1 MLPNRSGS
9 IRVDIEMKRTIT
21 RLLLTLEYKA
31 HRVDA
36 YLATMRG
43 DKIFAADCL
52 QRSWDIERR
61 ISWMEIQ
68 P

>member
-1 MLPNRSGS
+1 MNRALT
-9 IRVDIEMKRTIT
+9 K
-21 RLLLTLEYKA
+21 LLLRLEYKA

-36 YLATMRG
+36 YLAQMRG
-43 DKIFAADCL
+43 DRFFAADCL

-61 ISWMEIQ
+61 IVWLELQ